1 MNSENKFSAIT
12 LFDVLEHLVHPK
24 IIMEKVKNLLCDN
37 GNIFIYVPN
46 WNSATKE
53 ILGAES
59 SHFVWPTHHLI
70 YFTPNTLKYFL
81 ESMGFEIL
89 HWETQG
95 LDLTDILWYLNE
107 KTEIDNEFIKQNL
120 EVLQFYIN
128 ASGHGKNLRM
138 YARLK

>member
-1 MNSENKFSAIT
+1 MGIY
-12 LFDVLEHLVHPK
+12 LFMFQTG
-24 IIMEKVKNLLCDN
+24 IQR
-37 GNIFIYVPN
+37 
-46 WNSATKE
+46 KE

-107 KTEIDNEFIKQNL
+107 KTKMIMNLLNKTLRFYNFIL
-120 EVLQFYIN
+120 MLV
-128 ASGHGKNLRM
+128 GMGKIFECM
-138 YARLK
+138 QD